1 MSSIEASERDGT
13 IDLKL
18 GFRELVLIHRSLDAV
33 RTLGLVDHPDD
44 LLDDTLQ
51 LVDLA
56 LEEAV

>member
-33 RTLGLVDHPDD
+33 RTLGLVERPDD